1 LLQFFR
7 GRDDGANLGWK
18 GFLNGRRSRPDVLS
32 QRIPPRHGDS
42 AVFKKLDVSLRVAG
56 LGSNAPK
63 RIQSI
68 SFDGVVFEFVHR
80 HATFSRPKWRDLSIN
95 LGVVEYLIFARI
107 LVSCAMA
114 SREAITPIAWTQAAR
129 LLALELYR
137 EDKVSL
143 GRAAELCQTPVA
155 AFMDFAAKHGV
166 PPLRYSFEDLEEE
179 RQTADRLKA

>member
-1 LLQFFR
+1 METVDVKLPSELPR
-7 GRDDGANLGWK
+7 AANLE
-18 GFLNGRRSRPDVLS
+18 
-32 QRIPPRHGDS
+32 
-42 AVFKKLDVSLRVAG
+42 
-56 LGSNAPK
+56 
-63 RIQSI
+63 QSTLP
-68 SFDGVVFEFVHR
+68 E
-80 HATFSRPKWRDLSIN
+80 
-95 LGVVEYLIFARI
+95 E
-107 LVSCAMA
+107 
-114 SREAITPIAWTQAAR
+114 AAR